1 MTRTKTQII
10 IELDDTLRQHRRDET
25 VTIPTS
31 LLMDVFSMIVQGLQV
46 LQPPPDE
53 ILDEEIIFEGDHNGL
68 QTDYQQR

>member
-10 IELDDTLRQHRRDET
+10 IALDDILRQCRYDET

-31 LLMDVFSMIVQGLQV
+31 LLMDAFEVMVQGLQE

-53 ILDEEIIFEGDHNGL
+53 LLDEEIDFDKS
-68 QTDYQQR
+68 

>member
-10 IELDDTLRQHRRDET
+10 IALDDILRQHRYDET

-31 LLMDVFSMIVQGLQV
+31 LLMDAFGVIVQGLQE

-53 ILDEEIIFEGDHNGL
+53 LLDEEIDFDKS
-68 QTDYQQR
+68 

>member
-10 IELDDTLRQHRRDET
+10 IALDDILRQHRYDET

-31 LLMDVFSMIVQGLQV
+31 LLMDAFGMIVQGFQE

-53 ILDEEIIFEGDHNGL
+53 LLDEEIDFDKS
-68 QTDYQQR
+68 